1 MGEVLEWF
9 LTGHDL
15 SWTDYLINALFALL
29 GAATCGFA
37 INPKVQLP
45 SRAKDEL
52 DLGFLRVLLIGTI
65 SGIAIG
71 HKAPIPFVSGLVA
84 PILLPVVLKKLLPTV
99 LTALQPVAVTF
110 LSALGGKKEDK
121 VE

>member
-1 MGEVLEWF
+1 MEVLQWLLSGHN
-9 LTGHDL
+9 LTWG
-15 SWTDYLINALFALL
+15 DYLINALFALL

-45 SRAKDEL
+45 SRDDDEL

-71 HKAPIPFVSGLVA
+71 HKAPIPFISGLVT
-84 PILLPVVLKKLLPTV
+84 PILLPVVLKKLLPA
-99 LTALQPVAVTF
+99 ALAVFQPVVLGF
-110 LSALGGKKEDK
+110 LSALGGRKEDK
-121 VE
+121 S